1 MIELNKGSGPRLKA
15 GVPRSRSVV
24 VNQAFMKDPDD
35 AARPEVLPERPQSP
49 HPNYVTPAGLQ
60 RLRGQAAELAARLQ
74 EIGPSA
80 DPHELA
86 LLQRD
91 LRWVEGRLKRAIP
104 VNPDVQALDR
114 VRFGLTVD
122 VRHEDGTF
130 EALTIVGE
138 DEAEPGTGSISWLSP
153 LAEALLDAEPGTEVV
168 WQRPA
173 GRTRLEIMGVRRA

>member
-1 MIELNKGSGPRLKA
+1 
-15 GVPRSRSVV
+15 
-24 VNQAFMKDPDD
+24 MKDSDD

-49 HPNYVTPAGLQ
+49 RPNYVTPAGLQ
-60 RLRGQAAELAARLQ
+60 KLRDRTADLAARLQ

-91 LRWVEGRLKRAIP
+91 LRWVEGRLQRAILVDP
-104 VNPDVQALDR
+104 ADLAPDQ
-114 VRFGLTVD
+114 VRFGMTVE
-122 VRHEDGTF
+122 VRHEDGST

-138 DEAEPGTGSISWLSP
+138 DEAEPGTGRISWLSP
-153 LAEALLDAEPGTEVV
+153 LAEALLGAKPGDEVA

-173 GRTRLEIMGVRRA
+173 GKTHMEILGVRRP